1 MSDIKLTFKPMSS
14 EEITETYLD
23 IFSAWDKPLAKSE
36 PVFITRNQKQNIDV
50 AVNQKEKE

>member
-36 PVFITRNQKQNIDV
+36 PVFITRNQKQNIYV